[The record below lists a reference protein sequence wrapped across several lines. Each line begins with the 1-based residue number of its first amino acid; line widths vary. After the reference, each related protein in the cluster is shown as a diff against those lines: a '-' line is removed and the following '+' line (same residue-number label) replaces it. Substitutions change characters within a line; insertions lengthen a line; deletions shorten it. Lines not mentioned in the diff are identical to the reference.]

1 MKWFLAIVRRD
12 LAMNFRHGNAVLS
25 ALGFFIIAISL
36 YPLSLGPDP
45 VVLQRVAGGVIWVA
59 ALFAVMLTLERVF
72 APDAEDGTL
81 EQFALLPLPLS
92 MVALA
97 KALAHWLSVAV
108 PLILAAP
115 IAALTL
121 NLDAGQFGTLALA
134 LLLGTPA
141 LSLIGCLGAA
151 LTLGV
156 RQSGVLLIL
165 LILPLYVPVLI
176 FGAGALE
183 ANDAGA
189 ALRMLGALSL
199 IALVLAPWATAA
211 ALKLAME

>member
-1 MKWFLAIVRRD
+1 MNWFLAIVRRD
-12 LAMNFRHGNAVLS
+12 LTMNFRHGNAVLS

-92 MVALA
+92 LVALA
-97 KALAHWLSVAV
+97 KALAHWLSIAV

-134 LLLGTPA
+134 LLLGTPS

-165 LILPLYVPVLI
+165 LILPLYVPILI

-183 ANDAGA
+183 ASDAGA